1 MQSCVAVL
9 VYQRPKE
16 YGLAILISFRENGA
30 LRVRC
35 CSTLAVFPVSSV
47 TACLVCLYAFVLCVV
62 QELSGTLHSGGERA
76 LSTML
81 YMLAM
86 QDLTPCPFRI
96 VDEINQGMDPVNE
109 RLLFEQIMSTCAKP
123 VSDDSHTGRQY
134 FVVTPK
140 LLPDLKYERCA
151 RVHIVNSGIFAFC
164 TTMLLPVPLVGGAV
178 LIIVVVFLSAVNS
191 LHPEDVMAKKRAL
204 DTLRGDEI
212 AASQPSAR
220 QRPRTHAEPSQ
231 YEGDTDPEA

>member
-1 MQSCVAVL
+1 MWCCVIV
-9 VYQRPKE
+9 
-16 YGLAILISFRENGA
+16 GF
-30 LRVRC
+30 
-35 CSTLAVFPVSSV
+35 T
-47 TACLVCLYAFVLCVV
+47 V

-109 RLLFEQIMSTCAKP
+109 RLLFEQIMSTCGKP

-134 FVVTPK
+134 LVITPK
-140 LLPDLKYERCA
+140 LLPELKYERCT
-151 RVHIVNSGIFAFC
+151 RVHIVNSGVFAYC
-164 TTMLLPVPLVGGAV
+164 TSVSPSNLPC
-178 LIIVVVFLSAVNS
+178 LIGDRCGPYFLCFPRAVNS
-191 LHPEDVMAKKRAL
+191 LHPEDLMAKKRVL
-204 DTLRGDEI
+204 DSLS
-212 AASQPSAR
+212 APASQPAPR

-231 YEGDTDPEA
+231 YEDDTDPEADA